1 MTIDDFEF
9 MYVIGKGGYGK
20 VWKVK
25 DKITRK
31 YFALKQM
38 TKARIL
44 EEKSEISVLNE
55 RYILA
60 KMHSPFVINLL
71 YSFQNQNN
79 LFLVMALLTGGDL
92 RYHLLNYKFFF
103 TETQLKF
110 LMTNL
115 ILAIEYIH
123 KKKIVH
129 RDLKPENI
137 IFNTQGYLKVTDFGI
152 SVELKKIDKSDDS
165 GTPAYMAPET
175 IKGED
180 QNFCVDYYSIGVIGY
195 EIMKGNVPYDS
206 NDREEIKRMMKQRSI
221 VLDRGDKLRTKYSTI
236 CLDFFTRL
244 LKQNPK
250 ERLGSNYGEKEI
262 KQHSFFT
269 GINWKL
275 IKKQRYISPLY
286 DVIRY
291 SRMKNG
297 YSSELFDFEYCNAEE
312 EISPEK
318 AEFYINL
325 SKSFNFAL
333 YFKYYTCVCVKNIV
347 REFKRDEKRHKKL
360 SKSSSMSKIYSK
372 NKNNHNKHRHNYLL
386 PYIVNSPTE
395 IYNQNL
401 DFKSEKYYQK
411 KLLNYQHNLAKLKY
425 EYLLKKDQLKNM
437 NYPFIF
443 KKSSRNNNNLG
454 FFQNYKPLLETPYL
468 PMIDLNKNNYMNNI
482 MPPLISP
489 EQNNFFVGNNKMLKS
504 YNYENDDDD
513 DSDIF
518 SDESDEENKGPS
530 FYNGI
535 YYYDPFWYDQSMKE
549 KKSMENESLTRNNQ
563 RYHTKRKSKLIK
575 EEMNT
580 EKHREDEK

>member
-152 SVELKKIDKSDDS
+152 SVELKKIDKNDDS

-195 EIMKGNVPYDS
+195 EIMKGNVPYD
-206 NDREEIKRMMKQRSI
+206 
-221 VLDRGDKLRTKYSTI
+221 
-236 CLDFFTRL
+236 
-244 LKQNPK
+244 
-250 ERLGSNYGEKEI
+250 
-262 KQHSFFT
+262 
-269 GINWKL
+269 
-275 IKKQRYISPLY
+275 
-286 DVIRY
+286 
-291 SRMKNG
+291 
-297 YSSELFDFEYCNAEE
+297 
-312 EISPEK
+312 
-318 AEFYINL
+318 
-325 SKSFNFAL
+325 
-333 YFKYYTCVCVKNIV
+333 
-347 REFKRDEKRHKKL
+347 
-360 SKSSSMSKIYSK
+360 
-372 NKNNHNKHRHNYLL
+372 
-386 PYIVNSPTE
+386 
-395 IYNQNL
+395 
-401 DFKSEKYYQK
+401 
-411 KLLNYQHNLAKLKY
+411 
-425 EYLLKKDQLKNM
+425 
-437 NYPFIF
+437 
-443 KKSSRNNNNLG
+443 
-454 FFQNYKPLLETPYL
+454 
-468 PMIDLNKNNYMNNI
+468 
-482 MPPLISP
+482 
-489 EQNNFFVGNNKMLKS
+489 
-504 YNYENDDDD
+504 
-513 DSDIF
+513 
-518 SDESDEENKGPS
+518 
-530 FYNGI
+530 
-535 YYYDPFWYDQSMKE
+535 
-549 KKSMENESLTRNNQ
+549 
-563 RYHTKRKSKLIK
+563 
-575 EEMNT
+575 
-580 EKHREDEK
+580 